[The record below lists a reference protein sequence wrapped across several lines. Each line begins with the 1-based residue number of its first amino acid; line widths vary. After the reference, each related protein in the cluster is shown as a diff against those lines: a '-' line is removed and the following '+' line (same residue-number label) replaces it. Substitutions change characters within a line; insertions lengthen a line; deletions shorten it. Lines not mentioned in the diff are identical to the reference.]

1 MEDNDQLFDKLLTKY
16 IAQEISAKDKEQMFS
31 MLFESPVYKEQYE
44 KAMKLSTML
53 HVPRFE
59 MQKQEN
65 AELFLKTL
73 KKSSTKG
80 ITTNWWIYLRNTA
93 AILLL
98 MISVSLGTLLVYTH
112 SATDNDVAFYETIV
126 PLGSQTKIILPD
138 GSAAFLNSGSTLKY
152 PLSFGKKDRV
162 VFLEGEGYF
171 EVAKDQSK
179 TFLVY
184 VSDVKV
190 QVTGT
195 KFNVRSYMED
205 HSVEVCLLEGGVD
218 VMAFDKS
225 IRLKPDEK
233 AIYSNISKE
242 LIRLPS
248 ESYKATL
255 WITGKLNFVN
265 TSFTDILKDIERKF
279 NVKIHIE
286 SQRAYNESFSG
297 SINLNQSVEEVF
309 NIIDM
314 DKKYIFERTDSI
326 IILKDR

>member
-1 MEDNDQLFDKLLTKY
+1 MKDNDQLFDILLAKY
-16 IAQEISAKDKEQMFS
+16 IAQEISAEDKEQMFA
-31 MLFESPVYKEQYE
+31 MLLESPTYKEQYK
-44 KAMKLSTML
+44 KAMKLSTLL
-53 HVPRFE
+53 HLPRFE
-59 MQKQEN
+59 VQKQKN
-65 AELFLKTL
+65 ADLLLKTL
-73 KKSSTKG
+73 KRSSTKG
-80 ITTNWWIYLRNTA
+80 VTTNWWIYLRNTA

-98 MISVSLGTLLVYTH
+98 MVSVSLGTLLVYTH
-112 SATDNDVAFYETIV
+112 SEVDNDRAFYETIV

-138 GSAAFLNSGSTLKY
+138 GSVVFLNSGSTLKY
-152 PLSFGKKDRV
+152 PLSFGKKYRE
-162 VFLEGEGYF
+162 VFFEGEGYF

-179 TFLVY
+179 AFMVY
-184 VSDVKV
+184 ASDVKV

-218 VMAFDKS
+218 VTASDKS

-242 LIRLPS
+242 LIQLPS

-265 TSFTDILKDIERKF
+265 TSFTDILKDIERKY
-279 NVKIHIE
+279 NVKICIE

-297 SINLNQSVEEVF
+297 SINLNQSLEDVF

-314 DKKYIFERTDSI
+314 DKKYIIERTGDI